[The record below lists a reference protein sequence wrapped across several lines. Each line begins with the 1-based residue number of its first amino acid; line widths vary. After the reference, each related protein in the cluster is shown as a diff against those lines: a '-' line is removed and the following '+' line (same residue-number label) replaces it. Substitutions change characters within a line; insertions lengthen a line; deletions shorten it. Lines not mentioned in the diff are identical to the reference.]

1 MVTRRTVARRFR
13 IPLRSA
19 IVVAGALAT
28 GLAFDLTSARGL
40 DGAPDTTLA
49 TVGTRTITKG
59 EVEERVRG
67 QLVEI
72 DTARY
77 ELLKEGVEEIIADIL
92 LEQEAKAR
100 SVSVKEL
107 LKAEVT
113 DKTTPVGTDD
123 VDRFYEEN
131 KAQLSGNLDD
141 LRPRITA
148 YLEAQQTAVN
158 RAAFLDTLRAKANV
172 KVRLKPP
179 TVKVSA
185 DGPSRGPAN
194 AAVTI
199 VEFSDFECP
208 FCKRA
213 AATIDQ
219 IMERHKDH
227 VRLVFRHYPL
237 PSHQNARRAAE
248 AATCANRDGKFWAY
262 HDLLFRNQNAL
273 GDDDLKKYA
282 REAGLDEAAFA
293 ACLSSGTASAVVDK
307 DTADGEAVGVNG
319 TPAFFINGRPL
330 SGAQPYNVFE
340 EAIEEALAQQRS
352 P

>member
-19 IVVAGALAT
+19 IVVAGTLAL
-28 GLAFDLTSARGL
+28 GFAFDRTPARGL
-40 DGAPDTTLA
+40 DSDPGATFA

-77 ELLKEGVEEIIADIL
+77 EALKDGLEEIIAETL
-92 LEQEAKAR
+92 FAQEAKAR
-100 SVSVKEL
+100 SVSVEEL
-107 LKAEVT
+107 IKSEVT
-113 DKTTPVGTDD
+113 DKTEAVGADA

-131 KAQLSGNLDD
+131 KAQLSGSLDD
-141 LRPRITA
+141 LRPRIKA
-148 YLEAQQTAVN
+148 YLEAQQTAVK
-158 RAAFLDTLRAKANV
+158 RAAFLETLRAKANV
-172 KVRLKPP
+172 KVRLRPP

-185 DGPSRGPAN
+185 DGPSRGPAS
-194 AAVTI
+194 APVTI

-213 AATIDQ
+213 SATVDQ
-219 IMERHKDH
+219 VMERYKEK

-237 PSHQNARRAAE
+237 PSHQNAQSAAE
-248 AATCANRDGKFWAY
+248 AAVCAHRDGKFWAY

-273 GDDDLKKYA
+273 GEDDLKKYA

-293 ACLSSGTASAVVDK
+293 SCLNSGTATAVVDK

-340 EAIEEALAQQRS
+340 EVIEEALAQQRS